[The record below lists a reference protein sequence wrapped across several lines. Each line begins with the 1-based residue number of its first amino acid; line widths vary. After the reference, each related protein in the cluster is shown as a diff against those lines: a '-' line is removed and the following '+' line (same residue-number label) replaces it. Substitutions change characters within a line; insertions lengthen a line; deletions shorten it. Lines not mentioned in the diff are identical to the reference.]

1 MLSVEKGKNGI
12 FTEVYNGFTP
22 QPDFWSAEG
31 DFKVTLYNRNE
42 KEAEGASDS
51 IYASIYALALE
62 AGKITRKEV
71 DDKFGFSTTK
81 SFNLLKKMCAFGLLQ
96 QKKCGYQTVYVPK
109 NKK

>member
-1 MLSVEKGKNGI
+1 VLSVEKGKNGI
-12 FTEVYNGFTP
+12 FTEVYNGFTL

-42 KEAEGASDS
+42 KVAEGASDS

-62 AGKITRKEV
+62 AGKITRKDV

-81 SFNLLKKMCAFGLLQ
+81 SFNLLKKICASGLLQ